1 MGSLAKKVLKRPVT
15 TVLVV
20 LCLVF
25 FGGMSLISQKLE
37 LIPEINMPMLI
48 VTTVYPGAGPEDVA
62 ELVTKPIEEEVNTLS
77 GIDTMTSSSADN
89 MSLVLLQYDYGT
101 DMDNAYTDLRKK
113 LDLVLSGL
121 PEDVQ
126 DPTIIEMDINQ
137 MASMYLN
144 INNKAVDNVYNYATD
159 TLEPELEKLS
169 SVASVDVS
177 GGSQE
182 YISIELIP
190 EKLNQYNLDINT
202 VAGLVGPSSFTMPSG
217 DTSLGSVD
225 LNVSSG
231 VEYGDAEALKRIPIT
246 VGSGDIIYLEDIAM
260 VSQKEE
266 DPTAIGRYNG
276 QDTVMLGINRN
287 QEYTDVDVSRQVN
300 AAIEKLQ
307 AEDPNLEINIIND
320 NSDQIIASLKSVLS
334 TMGIAVIISMAILFA
349 FFGDMKASLIVGT
362 SIPISILTAFVM
374 MWAMGYSLN
383 VITMSSIVLGV
394 GMMVDNS
401 TVVIESCFRAMKEDR
416 SFNGYMHA
424 AILGTDVVGASVLG
438 STLTTCVVFLPL
450 AFLSGLSG
458 QFFQPLGMT
467 IVFCMTAS
475 LISAVTIVPLCY
487 VFYKP
492 VENVKSPAYK
502 FIRALQNGYR
512 HLMEK
517 ILRHKALAMISTV
530 ALFILSVCLLGG
542 IRVEMM
548 PVTDEGTIQVSV
560 VTKPDLKLE
569 EVDKTLRK
577 VESIIMEDPDLDS
590 YMLTSGGGLSM
601 GTSSGTTSTLTAYLK
616 DDRQKSTKETAKA
629 WRESLQAVDNCDISV
644 EESST
649 TASMAVDNNFNVT
662 LLSADYDELK
672 EASDNITD
680 ALMLRPEVTN
690 VNSTLANSS
699 PLVKIDI
706 DPVAA
711 AAEGFVPAQLAQS
724 INAMVSGVE
733 ADDAMD
739 IDGKNYSVMVEFPKD
754 KYSDIN
760 QLENMMVRSSTG
772 ASVLLKDVA
781 DIHFEDSPK
790 SITRENKQYQVMITA
805 EYTDAATNNTMR
817 ELYDSIVSP
826 RITGGISEEENAMV
840 EMMNEELGNLGM
852 AIAVA
857 VFLVFVVMA
866 AQFESYRF
874 SFMVMTTIP
883 FALIGSFG
891 LLWLFD
897 VSISMPAM
905 IGFLMLVGTV
915 VNNGILYVDTANQLR
930 AENKTD
936 LKTAVIEAGAIRL
949 RPILMTTLT
958 TVVSMVP
965 MAAGYGDNGALM
977 QGLALVDVGGL
988 CTSTVLALLI
998 LPIYYMI
1005 MYKKKPS
1012 KFGAVESTGELLE

>member
-1 MGSLAKKVLKRPVT
+1 MGKLADKVLKRPVT
-15 TVLVV
+15 TVLAV
-20 LCLVF
+20 LCLIF
-25 FGGMSLISQKLE
+25 FGGMSLINQKLE

-62 ELVTKPIEEEVNTLS
+62 ELVTKPIEEEVNTL
-77 GIDTMTSSSADN
+77 GGVDTMTSSSSDN

-144 INNKAVDNVYNYATD
+144 VNNKAVDNVYNYATD

-177 GGSQE
+177 GGSSE

-190 EKLNQYNLDINT
+190 EKLSQYNLDITT
-202 VAGLVGPSSFTMPSG
+202 VASLVGSSSFTMPSG
-217 DTSLGSVD
+217 DTSVGSVD

-231 VEYGDAEALKRIPIT
+231 VEYADAEALKRIPIT

-287 QEYTDVDVSRQVN
+287 QEYTDVDVSRQVT
-300 AAIEKLQ
+300 AAIEKLL
-307 AEDPNLEINIIND
+307 AEDPNLEVNVIND
-320 NSDQIIASLKSVLS
+320 NSESIVASLESVMS
-334 TMGIAVIISMAILFA
+334 TMGMAVVISMVILFL
-349 FFGDMKASLIVGT
+349 FFGDIKASLIVGT
-362 SIPISILTAFVM
+362 SIPISILTAFIM

-401 TVVIESCFRAMKEDR
+401 IVVIESCFRAMKADR
-416 SFNGYMHA
+416 SFNGYVHA
-424 AILGTDVVGASVLG
+424 AVLGTDIVGSSVLG

-450 AFLSGLSG
+450 GFLSGLSG

-467 IVFCMTAS
+467 IVFCMVAS

-487 VFYKP
+487 VFYRPK
-492 VENVKSPAYK
+492 ENVKSPAYK

-517 ILRHKALAMISTV
+517 ILRHKFTAMATTI
-530 ALFILSVCLLGG
+530 ALFVLSVSLLSG

-548 PVTDEGTIQVSV
+548 PMTDEGTISVSI
-560 VTKPDLKLE
+560 VTKPDLKLSE
-569 EVDKTLRK
+569 TDETLKK
-577 VESIIMEDPDLDS
+577 VEAIIMEDPDLDS

-601 GTSSGTTSTLTAYLK
+601 GTSSGTTSSLTAYLK
-616 DDRQKSTKETAKA
+616 DDRVKSTKETARL
-629 WRESLQAVDNCDISV
+629 WRDKLQAVDNCDITV

-649 TASMAVDNNFNVT
+649 TASMAVDTNFNVT
-662 LLSADYDELK
+662 LLSADYDELSK
-672 EASDNITD
+672 ASQRITD
-680 ALMLRPEVTN
+680 ALMLRPEVTD
-690 VNSTLANSS
+690 VGSTLANSS
-699 PLVKIDI
+699 PLVKINI

-724 INAMVSGVE
+724 VNAMVSGVE
-733 ADDAMD
+733 ADDAME
-739 IDGKNYSVMVEFPKD
+739 IDGKEYSVMVEFPKD
-754 KYSDIN
+754 RYSDIN
-760 QLENMMVRSSTG
+760 SLENIMVRSSTSH
-772 ASVLLKDVA
+772 SVLLKDVA
-781 DIHFEDSPK
+781 DIRFEDSPK
-790 SITRENKQYQVMITA
+790 SIVRENKQYQVQISA
-805 EYTDAATNNTMR
+805 EYTEAAGHDTAMA
-817 ELYDSIVSP
+817 LYNDIVRP
-826 RITGGISEEENAMV
+826 NITGGISEEENAMV
-840 EMMNEELGNLGM
+840 EMMNEELGNLFM
-852 AIAVA
+852 AILVA

-930 AENKTD
+930 AENTD

-965 MAAGYGDNGALM
+965 MAIGYGDNGALM

-998 LPIYYMI
+998 LPIYFML
-1005 MYKKKPS
+1005 MYRKKPG
-1012 KFGAVESTGELLE
+1012 KFGRQESEEGLPE